1 MGAATEAE
9 RKTVISRSPIGSKY
23 DLDLDKD
30 SAFEK
35 LQERQKH
42 IEQQK
47 MKAEQALEEEKQK
60 IAKEKASRKRSSK
73 RHKDTVW
80 EAAGKTVAR
89 RFGTKIINA
98 VWKSLF
104 GGRR

>member
-1 MGAATEAE
+1 MGAATDAE
-9 RKTVISRSPIGSKY
+9 RKTVIARSPIGNKY
-23 DLDLDKD
+23 DDDLDKD
-30 SAFEK
+30 SAFET
-35 LQERQKH
+35 LQKRQQI
-42 IEQQK
+42 IEEQK
-47 MKAEQALEEEKQK
+47 QKAEKALEDEKQFR
-60 IAKEKASRKRSSK
+60 AKEKANKKTSTRRT
-73 RHKDTVW
+73 KDTVW